1 MLCEMKV
8 CLTISAAINVA
19 SHFSPKKLRNNIA
32 RPAKYLN
39 PALMK
44 PIA

>member
-1 MLCEMKV
+1 MKA
-8 CLTISAAINVA
+8 CLTINAAINVA
-19 SHFSPKKLRNNIA
+19 SHFSQKKLPSNIA
-32 RPAKYLN
+32 HPAKHLN